1 MTSNGSGRTQN
12 AKLLAWV
19 EEDPEVAAALFE
31 ASFEVPDDSFIQFKA
46 HALEE
51 AILFAI
57 LTDSE
62 ALARS
67 YYARWKALNYQAGE
81 EEFGM
86 SPLKHFQKV
95 RKWIRARESGEAAQ
109 P

>member
-1 MTSNGSGRTQN
+1 MADLDKNSLGDLIQLVSF
-12 AKLLAWV
+12 KL
-19 EEDPEVAAALFE
+19 
-31 ASFEVPDDSFIQFKA
+31 
-46 HALEE
+46 
-51 AILFAI
+51 
-57 LTDSE
+57 
-62 ALARS
+62 
-67 YYARWKALNYQAGE
+67 GE